1 MSEAV
6 SISFNEA
13 YTNFYSNTKGECIE
27 VQDVPANS
35 WLIDGDGSSGSVYI
49 LYNIVE
55 TDGYKQFDETEH
67 YFDTIKEAKA
77 FIKSVNGK
85 LLKHH
90 NSSY

>member
-1 MSEAV
+1 MSDTV
-6 SISFNEA
+6 SIGFNEA
-13 YTNFYSNTKGECIE
+13 YTEFYSNKTGEYINAK
-27 VQDVPANS
+27 DIPANS

-49 LYNIVE
+49 LWNIDE
-55 TDGYKQFDETEH
+55 TDGVKQFEETEY
-67 YFDTIKEAKA
+67 YFDTSKEAKS